1 MIIKDLTDII
11 FKNKYKQNFDYNF
24 SNLVKLSSSHLIL
37 PLLFKKIKKN
47 KKIDFFEKQFID
59 YLSKIYEINF
69 NRNRELIF
77 EAEEIKK
84 LLITNGIKFEFI
96 KGTKYLAENVYD
108 DIGTRMIG
116 DIDLLVSED
125 DKKKALLCLQKNDY
139 KLKYN
144 YKIWKTRH
152 IPKLTN
158 SNKLFAVEIHSEI
171 IKYKYRSI
179 MPGINYLKNKNEG
192 EKLIKLCILNSQIN
206 DQNMIFCRFSLRS
219 IYDFILISKSYYI
232 HSYIYPEK
240 FVYRSFFILS
250 DELGITEF
258 KLNLSF
264 FEKIYLFRFKL
275 KFKYKIVRI
284 LDNLAC
290 NCILFP
296 KKIFYKLGEFLFNK
310 SYKYHTIKKL
320 LPKLYTKT

>member
-125 DKKKALLCLQKNDY
+125 DKKKG
-139 KLKYN
+139 
-144 YKIWKTRH
+144 T
-152 IPKLTN
+152 
-158 SNKLFAVEIHSEI
+158 
-171 IKYKYRSI
+171 
-179 MPGINYLKNKNEG
+179 
-192 EKLIKLCILNSQIN
+192 
-206 DQNMIFCRFSLRS
+206 
-219 IYDFILISKSYYI
+219 
-232 HSYIYPEK
+232 
-240 FVYRSFFILS
+240 FVS
-250 DELGITEF
+250 
-258 KLNLSF
+258 
-264 FEKIYLFRFKL
+264 
-275 KFKYKIVRI
+275 
-284 LDNLAC
+284 
-290 NCILFP
+290 
-296 KKIFYKLGEFLFNK
+296 
-310 SYKYHTIKKL
+310 
-320 LPKLYTKT
+320 TKE